1 MLQHGRNTWLGKPES
16 PSVRLWLKIY
26 VSGFS
31 WVCLWRS
38 SVKPLNL
45 LMKLFAVWLPLIT
58 FNFTLS
64 YSITLS
70 PNGRFKLWRAWMVSG
85 LRSVCHMITA
95 SFVNVF
101 WLLYVLSFGNTQLSL
116 HSISKLLHF
125 NCNVAENHIK
135 MILFLF
141 SNRHFSFTT
150 SSKCSDA
157 PFSLSLLLLYF
168 RSSLGASQKH
178 IIINPCLTVKK

>member
-70 PNGRFKLWRAWMVSG
+70 PNGRFELWRAWMVSG

-95 SFVNVF
+95 SFVNVS
-101 WLLYVLSFGNTQLSL
+101 WLFYVLSFGNTQLSL

-141 SNRHFSFTT
+141 SNRHLWKPISRSQHLQNALMLLSLWVSSCFIFAPVWEHPKST
-150 SSKCSDA
+150 SS
-157 PFSLSLLLLYF
+157 
-168 RSSLGASQKH
+168 
-178 IIINPCLTVKK
+178 